1 MHKLGLL
8 TALCKSANPEI
19 KHTINLNKNIKNSQ
33 HQKLKS
39 PCVHMC
45 WSFSSPAQQL
55 ANSCTPCLSLI
66 SILKTNILKNTP
78 HKTLLEKPGTV
89 SRYQRGSAGAGVPET
104 WLCTSRA
111 SSPRLLLPRNG
122 SAGEERAAGNRV
134 RMGSLV
140 LLPALPDIQGVK
152 RAANTVPHSASFSTP
167 AKTRKYQRGDSQG
180 KCSVK
185 WNTKSTEWPRLTK
198 AKIQGSVG
206 TA

>member
-1 MHKLGLL
+1 MHRLGLL

-39 PCVHMC
+39 LCVHMR

-78 HKTLLEKPGTV
+78 HKTLLEEPGTL
-89 SRYQRGSAGAGVPET
+89 SRYQRGSAGAGVSET

-122 SAGEERAAGNRV
+122 SAGEEREAGNRV

-140 LLPALPDIQGVK
+140 LLPALPDMAGCEMGCK
-152 RAANTVPHSASFSTP
+152 RCPSLYFLFHPSQNQEVPARRFAGKAQRKMKHKIKWAA
-167 AKTRKYQRGDSQG
+167 
-180 KCSVK
+180 
-185 WNTKSTEWPRLTK
+185 K
-198 AKIQGSVG
+198 AK
-206 TA
+206 